1 MQAVEK
7 LETKS
12 LPQQWCML
20 LVRPGMERDAR
31 DSFHRYG
38 VRAYWPNYHSFL
50 RSTLPLRERRRR
62 DYRSVIPGYLFV
74 PALPTETFWDIVER
88 IPGVENVVRG
98 FSGDLA
104 MLKDADIDV
113 IRSIEAGMN
122 TPIPGRT
129 PHNFKT
135 GDKVGFIDDNA
146 QRWPPGR
153 IGGSSNDG
161 RITVEIG
168 VMGRLVP
175 RGVSASDQK
184 GGQLRLCPRFLLT
197 FALSD
202 SVS

>member
-20 LVRPGMERDAR
+20 LVEPGKEQDAR

-38 VRAYWPNYHSFL
+38 VRAYWPNYYSFF
-50 RSTLPLRERRRR
+50 RPTLPLRERRR
-62 DYRSVIPGYLFV
+62 RSVIPGYLFV
-74 PALPTETFWDIVER
+74 PAPPIWDIVER
-88 IPGVENVVRG
+88 IPGVLNAVLNY
-98 FSGDLA
+98 SGDPA
-104 MLKDADIDV
+104 TLKDADIDV

-129 PHNFKT
+129 LHNFKG
-135 GDKVGFIDDNA
+135 GDKVGFIDDNT

-153 IGGSSNDG
+153 FRGSSNDG

-175 RGVSASDQK
+175 FVVFPHQIKRVGK
-184 GGQLRLCPRFLLT
+184 
-197 FALSD
+197 
-202 SVS
+202 